1 MVTQLRRQR
10 PTRAPIDVEADDGDY
25 NYDDP
30 PWDEDDDGAD
40 RSSRRNGSAS
50 RSRPD
55 NERDERRESRP
66 PSRDRERGRNR
77 DEDRTASRGA
87 GWDTLREQRA
97 KKAAGNAHRLQ
108 VKDKEVIVKFLDAEP
123 FAVYEQHWVGQRS
136 YTCPEE
142 GCPLCDGGYDTRT
155 LALFNVINMVT
166 CENMYWEAGPQAGKR
181 ILAASEKKSSSPIN
195 REDLYFAINRKK
207 QSNGFFD
214 YEMDAIKERDL
225 EPDYGID
232 PLNQDELETSL
243 EHLFDDSVIPVT
255 SKRDLID
262 VARSDDDE

>member
-1 MVTQLRRQR
+1 MVQQLRRQR

-25 NYDDP
+25 YDDP
-30 PWDEDDDGAD
+30 PWDEDDDAND
-40 RSSRRNGSAS
+40 RPSRSSSNG
-50 RSRPD
+50 RSRTTD
-55 NERDERRESRP
+55 RGRDEREPRRER
-66 PSRDRERGRNR
+66 SRDRDRDSREERA
-77 DEDRTASRGA
+77 DVSRGS
-87 GWDTLREQRA
+87 GWQTLREQRA
-97 KKAAGNAHRLQ
+97 KKAAGAAHRLQ

-142 GCPLCDGGYDTRT
+142 GCPLCDAGYDTRT
-155 LALFNVINMVT
+155 LALFNVVNMVS

-181 ILAASEKKSSSPIN
+181 ILAAAEKKSSSPIN
-195 REDLYFAINRKK
+195 RNDLYFAINRKK
-207 QSNGFFD
+207 QSNGFYD

-225 EPDYGID
+225 AHDYEID
-232 PLNQDELETSL
+232 PLDNDELSTAY
-243 EHLFDDSVIPVT
+243 EHLFDESVIPVT